1 MMGTA
6 TSADATL
13 IVGNCQAGV
22 QLASTLRELGD
33 TAPIILVGEEPH
45 LPYQRPALSKAFLK
59 GEATAASLTF
69 RTPEWFVRENI
80 ELVTGEQITDISRD
94 ADGGTAVGAGGRV
107 FPFARLA
114 LTTGATP
121 RRLALPGADLAGVCY
136 LRDADQAASLHR
148 SLGSAGSVAVIGGG
162 FIGLEVATA
171 ARAAGKQVTIIEA
184 APRLVGRAVG
194 ETTSDFYL
202 QAHRRR
208 GTTVLLNAGIVR
220 IAGENGRVTGVELA
234 GGTTVPADVVVIG
247 VGVLPRTELAE
258 RLGLEVSNGVV
269 VDSRAV
275 ASDGVTVAAGDCANT
290 PNPFTADYG
299 NGNLRL
305 ESVQNAVEQAKTA
318 ARSLLGL
325 EADYRTVPWFWSD
338 QGDLTLQIAGL
349 SAGHDSTVLRG
360 DPESEKFAV
369 LYYRE
374 GRIIAADCVN
384 TPRDFMAVRNA
395 LTRGLNIPPEAAA
408 DLGRTLKES
417 AVPRVP
423 A

>member
-1 MMGTA
+1 MGDA
-6 TSADATL
+6 SGATL

-33 TAPIILVGEEPH
+33 TAPIVLVGEEPH

-69 RTPEWFVRENI
+69 RTPEWFVQQGI
-80 ELVTGEQITDISRD
+80 ELVSGEQIVDISRNN
-94 ADGGTAVGAGGRV
+94 DGGTAVGAGGRV
-107 FPFARLA
+107 FRFARLA
-114 LTTGATP
+114 LTTGAAP
-121 RRLALPGADLAGVCY
+121 RKLALPGAELQGVTY
-136 LRDADQAASLHR
+136 LRDADQAAALHR
-148 SLGSAGSVAVIGGG
+148 SLGQARSLVVIGGG

-171 ARAAGKQVTIIEA
+171 GRAAGKQVTILEA
-184 APRLVGRAVG
+184 APRLVGRAVA

-220 IAGENGRVTGVELA
+220 ITGENGRVTGVELA
-234 GGTTVPADVVVIG
+234 DGTTVPADVVVIG

-269 VDSRAV
+269 VDAGAV
-275 ASDGVTVAAGDCANT
+275 ASDGVTVAAGDCANM
-290 PNPFTADYG
+290 PNPFAADYG

-318 ARSLLGL
+318 ARSLLGM
-325 EADYRTVPWFWSD
+325 EAEYRTVPWFWSD
-338 QGDLTLQIAGL
+338 QGDLKLQIAGL
-349 SAGHDSTVLRG
+349 SAGHDETILRG
-360 DPESEKFAV
+360 EPDGEKFSV
-369 LYYRE
+369 LYYRS
-374 GRIIAADCVN
+374 GRIIAADCIN

-395 LTRGLNIPPEAAA
+395 LSKGLDIPPEDAR
-408 DLGRTLKES
+408 DLGRALKES

>member
-1 MMGTA
+1 METTNSTG
-6 TSADATL
+6 ATL

-22 QLASTLRELGD
+22 QLATTLRELGD
-33 TAPIILVGEEPH
+33 TAPIVLVGEESH

-69 RTPEWFVRENI
+69 RTPEWFDQQGV
-80 ELVTGEQITDISRD
+80 ELVSGEGIVDISRD
-94 ADGGTAVGAGGRV
+94 ADGGTAVGASGRAY
-107 FPFARLA
+107 PFTRLA
-114 LTTGATP
+114 LTTGAAP
-121 RRLALPGADLAGVCY
+121 RKLDLAGSELEGVCY

-148 SLGSAGSVAVIGGG
+148 SLGKSRSVAVIGGG

-184 APRLVGRAVG
+184 APRLVGRAVA

-202 QAHRRR
+202 RAHRRR
-208 GTTVLLNAGIVR
+208 GTTVLLGAGIVR

-234 GGTTVPADVVVIG
+234 DGTTVPADVVVIG

-269 VDSRAV
+269 VDGRAV
-275 ASDGVTVAAGDCANT
+275 ASDGVTVAAGDCANM

-299 NGNLRL
+299 NGNVRL
-305 ESVQNAVEQAKTA
+305 ESVQNAVEQAKIA

-325 EADYRTVPWFWSD
+325 EAEYRTVPWFWSD
-338 QGDLTLQIAGL
+338 QGDLKLQIAGL

-360 DPESEKFAV
+360 DPESEKFSV

-374 GRIIAADCVN
+374 GLIIAADCVN

-395 LTRGLNIPPEAAA
+395 LAQGLDIPPLDAMDLTRGL
-408 DLGRTLKES
+408 KES
-417 AVPRVP
+417 VVPRVP

>member
-1 MMGTA
+1 MGTA
-6 TSADATL
+6 GTKGATL
-13 IVGNCQAGV
+13 IIGNCQAGV

-33 TAPIILVGEEPH
+33 TAPITLVGEETH

-69 RTPEWFVRENI
+69 RTPEWFVQQGI

-94 ADGGTAVGAGGRV
+94 NDGGTAAGAGGRV
-107 FPFARLA
+107 FRFARLA
-114 LTTGATP
+114 LTTGAAP
-121 RRLALPGADLAGVCY
+121 RKLDLPGTELQGVCY
-136 LRDADQAASLHR
+136 LRGADQAASLHR
-148 SLGSAGSVAVIGGG
+148 FLGGARSVAVIGGG

-171 ARAAGKQVTIIEA
+171 AREAGKQVTVIEA
-184 APRLVGRAVG
+184 APRLVGRAVA

-202 QAHRRR
+202 RAHRSR
-208 GTTVLLNAGIVR
+208 GTTVLLDAGIVR
-220 IAGENGRVTGVELA
+220 IRGKNGHVTGVELA

-258 RLGLEVSNGVV
+258 RLGLQVSNGVV

-275 ASDGVTVAAGDCANT
+275 ASDGVTVAAGDCANM
-290 PNPFTADYG
+290 PNPSPADYG
-299 NGNLRL
+299 NGTLRL

-318 ARSLLGL
+318 ARSLLGM
-325 EADYRTVPWFWSD
+325 EAEYRTVPWFWSD
-338 QGDLTLQIAGL
+338 QGDLKLQIAGL

-360 DPESEKFAV
+360 DPESGKFSV
-369 LYYRE
+369 LYYRG
-374 GRIIAADCVN
+374 GRILAADCIN

-395 LTRGLNIPPEAAA
+395 LTHGLEIAPDDAA
-408 DLGRTLKES
+408 DLARTLKES